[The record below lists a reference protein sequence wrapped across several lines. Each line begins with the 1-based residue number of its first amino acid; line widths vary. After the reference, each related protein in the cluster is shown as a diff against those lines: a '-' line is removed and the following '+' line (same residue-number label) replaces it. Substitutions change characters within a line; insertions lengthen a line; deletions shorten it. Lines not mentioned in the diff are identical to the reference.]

1 MMKFPENPIIKTER
15 LILRLV
21 SSEDLPALFVVDG
34 DEDVV
39 RYTPRTAWKT
49 PADGEAWLGRVSAA
63 HAKGE
68 ALQFVIV
75 LCESGRPIG
84 TISLF
89 HFNEP
94 VGSGEVGYSLAREF
108 WGKGLMTEALA
119 AFVSF
124 GFDTMGL
131 QRLEAEL
138 DPRNVASAKVLER
151 TGFSFEGLQRRN
163 YFAKGELS
171 DTALYGM
178 LREDPRRNSP
188 ASLIPLS

>member
-1 MMKFPENPIIKTER
+1 MKFPENPIINTER
-15 LILRLV
+15 LILRLLDL
-21 SSEDLPALFVVDG
+21 EDLPALFAVDG
-34 DEDVV
+34 DEEVV

-49 PADGEAWLGRVSAA
+49 PADAEAWFDRVLAN
-63 HAKGE
+63 HEKGE

-75 LCESGRPIG
+75 LRESVRPIG

-108 WGKGLMTEALA
+108 WGKGLTKEALA
-119 AFVSF
+119 AFVNF

-138 DPRNVASAKVLER
+138 DPRNVASARVLEHA
-151 TGFSFEGLQRRN
+151 GFRFEGLQRRN

-188 ASLIPLS
+188 ASIIPIS